1 MRAAFPKAVVARLDA
16 QALANK
22 ASRDRVLQDY
32 ADRRTNILVGTQL
45 LAKGLDFINTTCI
58 GVIHADLTLNLPDFR
73 SAERCFQLMVQVAGR
88 AGRDNKPSTVFI
100 QTYQKGHYAF
110 ADACQQN
117 VHQFFLDEMA
127 FRKQWLYPP
136 VVRLCRVI
144 VSDFDANDVEKS
156 MRSIYNY
163 IVRLPIRKEV
173 IGPSYAPLAKKEQ
186 PLSHAPH
193 RQNNRGGGRAIADAP
208 VPQRPAV
215 DAFEKFHPGPHR
227 HRPGKYFLILKG
239 EHNG

>member
-1 MRAAFPKAVVARLDA
+1 
-16 QALANK
+16 
-22 ASRDRVLQDY
+22 
-32 ADRRTNILVGTQL
+32 
-45 LAKGLDFINTTCI
+45 
-58 GVIHADLTLNLPDFR
+58 
-73 SAERCFQLMVQVAGR
+73 MVQVAGR

-100 QTYQKGHYAF
+100 QTYQKDHYAF

-173 IGPSYAPLAKKEQ
+173 IGHPTRRWQK
-186 PLSHAPH
+186 
-193 RQNNRGGGRAIADAP
+193 RTTAIACTSSSKQ
-208 VPQRPAV
+208 QR
-215 DAFEKFHPGPHR
+215 R
-227 HRPGKYFLILKG
+227 RTC
-239 EHNG
+239 NR